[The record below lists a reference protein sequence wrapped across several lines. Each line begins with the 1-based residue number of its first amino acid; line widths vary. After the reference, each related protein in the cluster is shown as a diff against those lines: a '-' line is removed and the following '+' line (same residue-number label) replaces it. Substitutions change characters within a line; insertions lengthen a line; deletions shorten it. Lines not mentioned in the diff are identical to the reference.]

1 MGSLGM
7 VEFELKYVDA
17 QRDRR
22 GQVLYY
28 YFRRGGRRWRLPG
41 EPLSEGFMAE
51 YRRLLAE
58 TAPSAGSTQ
67 RQTNPPGSFGA
78 LVLDYFAAPEFRAK
92 AANTQKMYRHVL
104 EPLAE
109 LHGHK
114 PVALLERRHI
124 RQWRDARGD
133 TPGIANMVV
142 KVVRL
147 LLSYAVDGEYRK
159 DNPAQRI
166 KLFKLGEYRA
176 WSDEECAA
184 FELRWPRGTMQRRA
198 YTLAKYTGQHCGDL
212 ARMTRAHCK
221 DGSIRVVQQKTGAEL
236 WICQHQDLA
245 AELSDV
251 GHLSLLTTSKD
262 AAFDSD
268 SLRQWFAGAIDQAGL
283 PDDCVLHGLRKTA
296 ARMLA
301 EAGCSVHEIM
311 SVTGHKSLAEVERY
325 TRAAGQKKLASAAIL
340 KLEQNSNR
348 TEIAKPPHTRSA
360 KHKPKD

>member
-1 MGSLGM
+1 MGSIGM

-28 YFRRGGRRWRLPG
+28 YFRRSGRRWRLPG

-58 TAPSAGSTQ
+58 TAPALSSPE
-67 RQTNPPGSFGA
+67 RPTNPPGSFGA
-78 LVLDYFAAPEFRAK
+78 LVTDYFAAPEFRAK
-92 AANTQKMYRHVL
+92 AANTRKMYRHVL

-109 LHGHK
+109 IHGHK

-147 LLSYAVDGEYRK
+147 LLSYAVDAEYRR
-159 DNPAQRI
+159 DDPAQRI

-176 WSDEECAA
+176 WTDEECVA
-184 FELRWPRGTMQRRA
+184 FELRWQPGTMQRRA
-198 YTLAKYTGQHCGDL
+198 YALAKYTGQRCGDL
-212 ARMTRAHCK
+212 ARMTQAHCK

-236 WICQHQDLA
+236 WIRQHQDLT

-251 GHLSLLTTSKD
+251 AHLSLLTSSKG
-262 AAFDSD
+262 AAFDPD
-268 SLRQWFAGAIDQAGL
+268 SLGRWFAEAIDQAGL
-283 PDDCVLHGLRKTA
+283 PEDCVLHGLRKTA

-311 SVTGHKSLAEVERY
+311 SVTGHKSLSEVERY
-325 TRAAGQKKLASAAIL
+325 TRAAHQKTLASAAIL
-340 KLEQNSNR
+340 KLENSNR
-348 TEIAKPPHTRSA
+348 TEIAKPSSASSA
-360 KHKPKD
+360 KHKPRG